1 MAEPNAPN
9 FTKEDLDRIR
19 DFAESFKEI
28 NTIFG
33 SIAEK
38 LKETSDLEREIQKTA
53 EKIKAIENKKK
64 EITESIFKKYES
76 LNKVGSAFVETIKNL
91 NDPSFAFLT
100 TIGLAADRFSRLDT
114 GAQKFRESAGL
125 LVEQTTRIDNN
136 VRAISRDMLHFGVG
150 IDEAYNAAQALTD
163 VFGDPFIAS
172 NKQNLE
178 FVSLMKSNIG
188 VSVEDSSKMLNNF
201 MGIGKLSQETSRY
214 LSAQVISLSKAVGL
228 PINKVMKE
236 LATIS
241 GDTIALLRGSVTQLI
256 KATIESTRLG
266 ISLNIVGTAAS
277 KLLDFQSSIR
287 DEMEASILLGKD
299 LNLQRARE
307 LAYAGNLTDLAT
319 EQARI
324 INEIGDATK
333 LDFFQQKALA
343 NALGLSVEEMNKM
356 RAKQQE
362 LKDLRAEDP
371 VFAAEYE
378 KKMLS
383 INSLEKNNI
392 KTLKEKY
399 ELELRSKQIQSQQ
412 TQLANQFKQLL
423 EEMMDVLVPIVQI
436 AFKFANILVGIIR
449 PIGVILNTMGLMYD
463 WLASFR
469 DETINMSDRVD
480 EWKESFNALFK
491 DGKTGFLSLVG
502 VVSLFTI
509 GLSKVSPAIF
519 NNLVSPFSSAIGAVT
534 TILSKF
540 KTRVLGGLL
549 SGLGG
554 SLSSAIPSAGGM
566 TASRGILGVFRSL
579 ASGIKLM
586 DITKIGKGILGI
598 AALGVAMFPLT
609 YALKALI
616 GVNPIAI
623 LASVGALYALGAA
636 AVALGAIMSTG
647 AGAVLFIAG
656 VAGIAALGLALLPFA
671 YAAEKAGKGM
681 VELGVGIKDIA
692 ANIKE
697 ISQLES
703 ILSFFKSNEITNGI
717 NSMTE
722 ALKKLNEQ
730 LSMAVEGKSQLNGT
744 IKTANVAGE
753 KDTRNKDIVDKLDQ
767 LINLMANGGIAV
779 NIDGSKATSLLSRSQ
794 RERGAFGAV

>member
-1 MAEPNAPN
+1 MADPNTPN
-9 FTKEDLDRIR
+9 FTKDDLDKIR
-19 DFAESFKEI
+19 DFADSFKEI
-28 NTIFG
+28 YNI
-33 SIAEK
+33 SDALAIK
-38 LKETSDLEREIQKTA
+38 LKETKDLEGEILKSA
-53 EKIKAIENKKK
+53 EKYNEIAKKK
-64 EITESIFKKYES
+64 NIIVSSIFSKFKDLNEIGGS
-76 LNKVGSAFVETIKNL
+76 LINTIKNL
-91 NDPSFAFLT
+91 SDPSFALLT

-114 GAQKFRESAGL
+114 GAQKFREETGL
-125 LVEQTTRIDNN
+125 LVEQTTSINNN
-136 VRAISRDMLHFGVG
+136 VRAISRDMLQFGIG
-150 IDEAYNAAQALTD
+150 IDEANNAAKALTD
-163 VFGDPFIAS
+163 VFGDQFMAS

-178 FVSLMKSNIG
+178 YVSLMKANIG
-188 VSVEDSSKMLNNF
+188 VSEEDSSKLLNNF
-201 MGIGKLSQETSRY
+201 MGIGKMSQETSRY

-256 KATIESTRLG
+256 KATVESHRLG
-266 ISLNIVGTAAS
+266 ISLAVVGAAGS
-277 KLLDFQSSIR
+277 RLLDFQTSIR
-287 DEMEASILLGKD
+287 DEMEASVLLGKD

-307 LAYAGNLTDLAT
+307 FAYAGNLTDLAK
-319 EQARI
+319 EQVRI
-324 INEIGDATK
+324 INEVGDATK

-378 KKMLS
+378 KKIAS

-399 ELELRSKQIQSQQ
+399 ELELRSQQIQSQQ
-412 TQLANQFKQLL
+412 TKLANQFKQLL

-436 AFKFANILVGIIR
+436 AFKFANIIVGIIR

-463 WLASFR
+463 WIAQIF
-469 DETINMSDRVD
+469 DKTINMSDRVD

-491 DGKTGFLSLVG
+491 DSKTGILSISGALL
-502 VVSLFTI
+502 LFTV
-509 GLSKVSPAIF
+509 GLSRVGPAIF
-519 NNLVSPFSSAIGAVT
+519 NNLVSPFSSAFGVVT
-534 TILSKF
+534 TLLAKF

-566 TASRGILGVFRSL
+566 TASRGILGVFQALSR
-579 ASGIKLM
+579 GVQLM
-586 DITKIGKGILGI
+586 DIQKIWRGVAGI
-598 AALGVAMFPLT
+598 ALLGAALWPLT
-609 YALKALI
+609 FSLKALI

-656 VAGIAALGLALLPFA
+656 VAGIAALGFALLPFA

-744 IKTANVAGE
+744 IKTANVSGE
-753 KDTRNKDIVDKLDQ
+753 KDARNKDIVDKLDQ